1 LGNKVVFF
9 KSFVFVL
16 SFFIGFTTL
25 STSLNGN
32 SNHPD
37 STLIYYQESQS
48 DMFDSLLVEFLTETP
63 LFTDDFVNP
72 YGYEFDSVPVFEDS
86 ILRYRIEELNALSPF
101 HFIYNEEV
109 RNYIYYFSSKKRG
122 FISRAMARA
131 EFYFPIFE
139 EMLDKYQLPLE
150 LKYLAIVESAL
161 NPNAKSRAGAV
172 GLWQFMPG
180 TGKMYGL
187 SFNSQLDLRREIYQ
201 STEAACRHF
210 VDLFQIYHDW
220 NLVLAAYNAG
230 PGNVN
235 RAIKKSDYATGYWE
249 IYEFLPKE
257 TRGYVPAFIA
267 VNYLMNYSM
276 HHNIYAAANDIE
288 FELQQI
294 DTIGVNEKITFKQLS
309 EITSISLAT
318 IEYLNPQ
325 YPKKYIPAKTWHPMI
340 LTLPRE
346 GINRYIDHQRNI
358 ELLEA
363 NSAMQQNQNGQ

>member
-1 LGNKVVFF
+1 MGYKGVFITH
-9 KSFVFVL
+9 FVFLL
-16 SFFIGFTTL
+16 SFFIGFSIL
-25 STSLNGN
+25 STPLFSNT
-32 SNHPD
+32 NHPD
-37 STLIYYQESQS
+37 STIIYYPQTQT
-48 DMFDSLLVEFLTETP
+48 DIYDSLLFDFLKEKNALNTEYT
-63 LFTDDFVNP
+63 NP
-72 YGYEFDSVPVFEDS
+72 YGYEFDSVPIFSDS

-109 RNYIYYFSSKKRG
+109 RNFIYYFSSKKRG

-131 EFYFPIFE
+131 EFYFPLFE
-139 EMLDKYQLPLE
+139 EKLDKYQLPLE

-187 SFNSQLDLRREIYQ
+187 AYNSQLDLRREMYS

-210 VDLFQIYHDW
+210 VDLFEIYHDW

-235 RAIKKSDYATGYWE
+235 RAIKKSNNATGYWE

-276 HHNIYAAANDIE
+276 HHNIFAASNDLE

-294 DTIGVNEKITFKQLS
+294 DTLGLTEKITFKRLA
-309 EITSISLAT
+309 EITSVSLAT

-325 YPKKYIPAKTWHPMI
+325 YPKKIIPAKTWQPMT

-346 GINRYIDHQRNI
+346 GINRFIDHQRNI

-363 NSAMQQNQNGQ
+363 NAANQQSQNDQ